1 MSKKIVWS
9 PLSESDLENTLSY
22 LQIHWNNQVVTRFL
36 DLIDTIVAQ
45 IAINPKQFPFANK
58 KRNVRKCVA
67 TKSCTIFYRENKGHI
82 DILRIF
88 DNRQDPKKKQF
99 E

>member
-36 DLIDTIVAQ
+36 DLIDAIVAQ
-45 IAINPKQFPFANK
+45 ISINPKQLPIANK
-58 KRNVRKCVA
+58 K
-67 TKSCTIFYRENKGHI
+67 
-82 DILRIF
+82 
-88 DNRQDPKKKQF
+88 KKRTQMCRYKKLHHLLPGEQRAC
-99 E
+99 